1 MSCSTPSSRPPGLSS
16 SGSAGRWRLAAA
28 LLLGLAACGP
38 LPDSG
43 ERKLTS
49 QGIRPGVTAAA
60 LEGVGSIPERQAHY
74 RIDTPLR
81 TESSEMVVTLRP
93 DANGGYVREET
104 VRIPE
109 SSAAEARLIAT
120 MIRQRDGREAEVTG
134 TDVILTGTERVDSRG
149 RTTVSE
155 RGGVRTTYAPHDC
168 RATPGICRMVR
179 TGQDGTEV
187 PLVVET
193 SELGGIWRET
203 VRHDAERDP
212 ASRGAPVRESLYS
225 LDHAGMLVDMNRLD
239 HEKTLGNYQEIRR
252 VE

>member
-1 MSCSTPSSRPPGLSS
+1 MSCSMPSSRPPRLSS
-16 SGSAGRWRLAAA
+16 RGLAGPLRLAGA

-43 ERKLTS
+43 ERKLSS
-49 QGIRPGVTAAA
+49 QGIRPGVTAAT
-60 LEGVGSIPERQAHY
+60 LQGVGSIPERTAHY
-74 RIDTPLR
+74 RISTPLR
-81 TESSEMVVTLRP
+81 SEASEMVVTMRP
-93 DANGGYVREET
+93 DAGGGYVRDET

-109 SSAAEARLIAT
+109 SSAAEARLIAS
-120 MIRQRDGREAEVTG
+120 MVRQRDGRQAEVVG
-134 TDVILTGTERVDSRG
+134 TDVVLRGTERVDRRG

-179 TGQDGTEV
+179 TGPDGSEV

-203 VRHDAERDP
+203 VRRDAERDP
-212 ASRGAPVRESLYS
+212 ASRGALVRESLYS

-239 HEKTLGNYQEIRR
+239 HERDLGSYQEIRR